1 MSRNGLRF
9 QTARQLEPVTHPKF
23 RQDMGRAGRI
33 GFQLLPQT
41 ADEYPKVLHLLG
53 LRRSPDFAQQLAMRH
68 HLAGMRHEMAE
79 QLETTKSS

>member
-1 MSRNGLRF
+1 
-9 QTARQLEPVTHPKF
+9 
-23 RQDMGRAGRI
+23 
-33 GFQLLPQT
+33 LPQT